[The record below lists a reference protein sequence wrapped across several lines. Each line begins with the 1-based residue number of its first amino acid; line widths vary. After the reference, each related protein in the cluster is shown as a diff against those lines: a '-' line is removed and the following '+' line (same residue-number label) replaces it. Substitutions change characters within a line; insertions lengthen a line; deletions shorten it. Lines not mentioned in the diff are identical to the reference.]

1 MVAIAT
7 HAIKDRPS
15 LWTSQLEAP
24 PIFDVKSYQEKLN
37 KIAGFTQQGEPVL
50 RLTWGGDST
59 KLVPIEDDALG
70 NPVAWGRM
78 ARHAFE
84 SKKLE
89 TWGEL
94 IPIRRWFIEEN
105 TDAGQLEALG
115 GKNHGRLQFDE
126 KGFYTP
132 YILVADHSKC
142 KDCKAD
148 EFKCF
153 GDYKAPGYEEL
164 LFLTEVT
171 YKLTLSRKQDPR
183 KGLDMGMVAEMIAAE
198 KPNKEE
204 EKALDHEENLRWV
217 KDFRKTHGNLI
228 SYASN
233 TTKSAD
239 PVQPAGDSSSN

>member
-1 MVAIAT
+1 MYIAT

-15 LWTSQLEAP
+15 TWGSALTP
-24 PIFDVKSYQEKLN
+24 PPSFNISEYQEKLN

-50 RLTWGGDST
+50 RLVWGGNDT
-59 KLVPIEDDALG
+59 KLVAIEFDSFG
-70 NPVAWGRM
+70 NPTEFGRM

-94 IPIRRWFIEEN
+94 IPIRRWIIEEN

-115 GKNHGRLQFDE
+115 GKNHGNIQYTE
-126 KGFYTP
+126 KGLYTP
-132 YILVADHSKC
+132 YIIIADHSKC
-142 KDCKAD
+142 KDCKAS

-153 GDYKAPGYEEL
+153 GDYKAPGHEEL

-183 KGLDMGMVAEMIAAE
+183 KGLDMGLAAQMIEAE
-198 KPNKEE
+198 KPNEEEELALEKEE
-204 EKALDHEENLRWV
+204 NVRWV
-217 KDFRKTHGNLI
+217 KDYLKTRGNLTF
-228 SYASN
+228 YANSDSN
-233 TTKSAD
+233 KSAD
-239 PVQPAGDSSSN
+239 PV

>member
-7 HAIKDRPS
+7 HGIKDRPS
-15 LWTSQLEAP
+15 QWDSSLTPAP
-24 PIFDVKSYQEKLN
+24 VFDIKSYQDKLT
-37 KIAGFTQQGEPVL
+37 KIGGITQQGEPVL

-59 KLVPIEDDALG
+59 KLVAIEHDDFG
-70 NPVAWGRM
+70 NPTQFGRM

-89 TWGEL
+89 TWGQL

-105 TDAGQLEALG
+105 TDAGQIEALG
-115 GKNHGRLQFDE
+115 GKNYGNVQVEE

-132 YILVADHSKC
+132 YILIADHLKC

-153 GDYKAPGYEEL
+153 GDYKAPGHEEL

-171 YKLTLSRKQDPR
+171 YKLTASRKQDPR
-183 KGLDMGMVAEMIAAE
+183 KGLDMGLAKQMIDSN
-198 KPNKEE
+198 KPNEEE
-204 EKALDHEENLRWV
+204 EKALEHEENLRWV
-217 KDFRKTHGNLI
+217 KDYMKTRGNLL
-228 SYASN
+228 YASN
-233 TTKSAD
+233 TVKSTNH
-239 PVQPAGDSSSN
+239 VQPADDPSSN